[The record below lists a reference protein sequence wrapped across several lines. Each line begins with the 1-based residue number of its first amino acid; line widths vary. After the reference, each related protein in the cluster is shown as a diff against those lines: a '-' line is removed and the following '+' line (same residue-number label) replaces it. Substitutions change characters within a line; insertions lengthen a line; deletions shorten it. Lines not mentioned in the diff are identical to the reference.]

1 MNDKIRV
8 LIADD
13 QAISREGIQRIL
25 ENESDMAI
33 VGAVET
39 SLEVLPQVRAKA
51 PDVLVLDLKWHGDDE
66 AMYDAIAQLREEHP
80 KTAIVC
86 LTIYEHLIPRAKATG
101 ATCAVTK
108 DVSKNEVLGLVR
120 AAYASLYP
128 ALGLEELDK
137 AKKALE
143 HLRGL
148 ETGEQQYRAYEDDV
162 RFILATVLYPH
173 LTNPRAQ
180 AETINRSRRRDILF
194 SNYSS
199 HLFWQHM
206 SQRHDATQ
214 IVFEV
219 KNVKELRVRHIQQ
232 VAGDL
237 TPGLGRLGFLVSRIP
252 AGEPMSRRAVDVFRD
267 EKKVVLFLCD
277 NDLEEM
283 LQLKERGGEA
293 TELIRQRYD
302 DFIAKT

>member
-1 MNDKIRV
+1 MNNKIRV

-33 VGAVET
+33 VGTVET

-66 AMYDAIAQLREEHP
+66 AMYDAIAQLRREHP

-86 LTIYEHLIPRAKATG
+86 LTIYEHLIPRAKVTG

-108 DVSKNEVLGLVR
+108 DVGKNEVLGLVR
-120 AAYASLYP
+120 AAYVSLYP
-128 ALGLEELDK
+128 DLGLEELDK
-137 AKKALE
+137 AKKALR
-143 HLRGL
+143 HLQEL
-148 ETGEQQYRAYEDDV
+148 ETGEQYNAYEDDV

-173 LTNPRAQ
+173 LTNPRSQ

-194 SNYSS
+194 SNFSS
-199 HLFWQHM
+199 HSFWQRM

-237 TPGLGRLGFLVSRIP
+237 TPGLGRLGFLVSRIL
-252 AGEPMSRRAVDVFRD
+252 AGEPMFRRAVDVFRD
-267 EKKVVLFLCD
+267 EKKVILFLSD

-302 DFIAKT
+302 DFIART